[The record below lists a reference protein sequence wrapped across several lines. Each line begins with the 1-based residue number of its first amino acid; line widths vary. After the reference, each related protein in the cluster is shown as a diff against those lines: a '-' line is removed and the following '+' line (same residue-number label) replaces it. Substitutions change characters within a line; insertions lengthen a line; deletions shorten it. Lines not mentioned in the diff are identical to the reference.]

1 MKQERTR
8 KIAMCGVLTTLA
20 MIFSYIESIIPIPI
34 PVPGIKLGVANIA
47 IVSVL
52 YIVGA
57 KEAFVVD
64 VLRITLTALLFGN
77 LNSFLFSMFGGVL
90 SIVVMIILKK
100 MRWPSEIGVSVA
112 GGVTHNIGQIVAA
125 IWIMGSSAIALY
137 LPVLLISGVIT
148 GIVIGIV
155 AGMVMKRVRVV

>member
-1 MKQERTR
+1 M
-8 KIAMCGVLTTLA
+8 LL
-20 MIFSYIESIIPIPI
+20 F
-34 PVPGIKLGVANIA
+34 
-47 IVSVL
+47 
-52 YIVGA
+52 IVGA

-100 MRWPSEIGVSVA
+100 MRWLSEIGVSVA

>member
-20 MIFSYIESIIPIPI
+20 MIFSYIESIIPI

-64 VLRITLTALLFGN
+64 GLRITLTALLFGN

-100 MRWPSEIGVSVA
+100 MRWLSEIGVSVA

>member
-77 LNSFLFSMFGGVL
+77 LNSFLFS
-90 SIVVMIILKK
+90 IVVMIILKK
-100 MRWPSEIGVSVA
+100 MRWLSEIGVSVA

>member
-100 MRWPSEIGVSVA
+100 MRWLSEIGVSVA

-148 GIVIGIV
+148 GIVICIV